1 MSLNFQPIYPQ
12 AIRNE
17 AWGLYDDV
25 SIPLFTGGS
34 NGSLIDVLVASST
47 ENAKELKLG
56 VYISDGTNDHL
67 ICSVPLINEETGQDI
82 LNAMGF
88 FNNVIMLKANNILK
102 VKLSEAPSGSKNVT
116 VFASGRDY

>member
-1 MSLNFQPIYPQ
+1 MALNYQPIYPQ

-17 AWGLYDDV
+17 GAVLTTATLTSLV
-25 SIPLFTGGS
+25 TANE

-47 ENAKELKLG
+47 ENTKTLTLDIF
-56 VYISDGTNDHL
+56 ISDGTNDYL
-67 ICSVPLINEETGQDI
+67 VCTVPIVNEESGQDV

-102 VKLSEAPSGSKNVT
+102 IKLSDAPTTDKTVT
-116 VFASGRDY
+116 VFASGRNY